1 MILRTVATKTSDRV
15 LKFVCS
21 TSNAD
26 FKGDRIYMKGIDF
39 TRFMKNPVFLL
50 QHDRNRVP
58 IGKFLSLEVS
68 EDVLIGEVE
77 FWKNPNDSSEWSEAD
92 KESNSIYE
100 MYLNGFMSAVSI
112 TTFDIDYYPNDY
124 GGDDILEAML
134 IEVSA
139 VTVPMNEDALKI

>member
-1 MILRTVATKTSDRV
+1 
-15 LKFVCS
+15 
-21 TSNAD
+21 
-26 FKGDRIYMKGIDF
+26 
-39 TRFMKNPVFLL
+39 
-50 QHDRNRVP
+50 
-58 IGKFLSLEVS
+58 
-68 EDVLIGEVE
+68 
-77 FWKNPNDSSEWSEAD
+77 
-92 KESNSIYE
+92 